1 MQIRILFLVCIKVCF
16 CPNESLQKHHKFK
29 IHPAWAMNQD
39 FVKNWS
45 QWWADELHLSHLT
58 QMEKNIGAG
67 TFVWMFNFTLMKPFF
82 QVTCLVFKR
91 LWNCCFLPGF
101 CISYLQGIQRPT
113 TTIGIPKC
121 LSHWVRICDITSNLF
136 GKLFYSRTTVFNF

>member
-1 MQIRILFLVCIKVCF
+1 MSKKQFYRILYFFILVQRMQIRILFLVCIKVCF

-91 LWNCCFLPGF
+91 LGNCCFLPGF
-101 CISYLQGIQRPT
+101 CISYLQGAT
-113 TTIGIPKC
+113 KT
-121 LSHWVRICDITSNLF
+121 DSNYWNSQML
-136 GKLFYSRTTVFNF
+136 